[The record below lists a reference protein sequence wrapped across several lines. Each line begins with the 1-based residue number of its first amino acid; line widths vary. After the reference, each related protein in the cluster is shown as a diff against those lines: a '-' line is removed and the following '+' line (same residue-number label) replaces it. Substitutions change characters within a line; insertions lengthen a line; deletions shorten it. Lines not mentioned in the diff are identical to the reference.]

1 MEIKKRVLKPY
12 TNNNRFT
19 YSCIPLKERETTY
32 FVHEKGIVGISFID
46 DYFGNKVLLEFIKD
60 GVWYA
65 ARMKSY
71 KSERSLAL
79 MVSKFHKLI
88 EESINSN

>member
-12 TNNNRFT
+12 NNNNHFPSS
-19 YSCIPLKERETTY
+19 YMPLKERETTY
-32 FVHEKGIVGISFID
+32 FFHEKGIVGINFID
-46 DYFGNKVLLEFIKD
+46 DYFGNKVLFEFIKD
-60 GVWYA
+60 SVCYT

-79 MVSKFHKLI
+79 IVSKFHKLI

>member
-1 MEIKKRVLKPY
+1 MEIKKRVLKTY
-12 TNNNRFT
+12 NNNNHFPQC
-19 YSCIPLKERETTY
+19 YMPLKERETTY
-32 FVHEKGIVGISFID
+32 FFHEKGIVGINFIN
-46 DYFGNKVLLEFIKD
+46 DYFGNKVLFEFIKD
-60 GVWYA
+60 GVWYTT
-65 ARMKSY
+65 RMKSY